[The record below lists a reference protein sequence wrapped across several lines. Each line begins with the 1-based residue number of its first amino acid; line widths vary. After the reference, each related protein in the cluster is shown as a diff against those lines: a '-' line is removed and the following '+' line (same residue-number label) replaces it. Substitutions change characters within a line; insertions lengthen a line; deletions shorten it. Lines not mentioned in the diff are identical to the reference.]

1 MDTVNTLFL
10 GKVVQYYEELPS
22 TNVRALEWLQE
33 ERPAE
38 GALVI
43 AAHQTAGRGQLNQSW
58 ESQAGANLTFS
69 VLLYPHFLPLQQ
81 QFALNQAVTLAVRD
95 AAEVFLPR
103 PSQIKWPNDIYVRGK
118 KLAGILI
125 QNQLRGQTLDASVVG
140 IGLNVNQIKF
150 SEGIPNP
157 TSLRLECGRALELEP
172 VLHTLLAHL
181 ETRYLQLKAGR
192 LNELL
197 LDYYSRLYRFQEEAL
212 YRDRQGRLFRG
223 CITGVSPQG
232 KLLIATSEG
241 ERAFANKEIEFL

>member
-1 MDTVNTLFL
+1 
-10 GKVVQYYEELPS
+10 
-22 TNVRALEWLQE
+22 
-33 ERPAE
+33 
-38 GALVI
+38 
-43 AAHQTAGRGQLNQSW
+43 
-58 ESQAGANLTFS
+58 
-69 VLLYPHFLPLQQ
+69 
-81 QFALNQAVTLAVRD
+81 
-95 AAEVFLPR
+95 
-103 PSQIKWPNDIYVRGK
+103 
-118 KLAGILI
+118 
-125 QNQLRGQTLDASVVG
+125 
-140 IGLNVNQIKF
+140 
-150 SEGIPNP
+150 IPNP